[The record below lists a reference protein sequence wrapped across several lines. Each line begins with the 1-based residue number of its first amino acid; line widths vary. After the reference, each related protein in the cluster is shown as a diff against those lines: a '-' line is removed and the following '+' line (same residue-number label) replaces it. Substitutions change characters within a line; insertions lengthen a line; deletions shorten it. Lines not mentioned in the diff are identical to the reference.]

1 MRPNQMRYHPSAK
14 KIWGPP
20 LEWQWKHFEYKSEEV
35 QVWEWLWCSFIA
47 IFKYSVLIDILLNI
61 NASYDNNDDDD
72 YDDDVEGVHD
82 DDVNGMII
90 IMIVYVVTF

>member
-1 MRPNQMRYHPSAK
+1 M
-14 KIWGPP
+14 
-20 LEWQWKHFEYKSEEV
+20 
-35 QVWEWLWCSFIA
+35 WCSFIA

-82 DDVNGMII
+82 DDVNRKIM
-90 IMIVYVVTF
+90 MIVYVVTF